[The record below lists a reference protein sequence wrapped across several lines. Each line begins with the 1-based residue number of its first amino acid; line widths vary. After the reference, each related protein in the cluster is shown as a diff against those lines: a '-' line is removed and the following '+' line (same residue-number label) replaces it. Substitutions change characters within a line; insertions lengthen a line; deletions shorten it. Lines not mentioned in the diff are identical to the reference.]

1 LVLFGRKWFSL
12 VYNDFE
18 VRDMK
23 AERLNR
29 IINYVNENGYCSN
42 EVLSDFLNIP
52 LTTLRRDLDELNN
65 EQKLI
70 RVYGGAKSIA
80 TKVIPE
86 LKIDEKFIEHSSE
99 KVKIA
104 KAAIQCIKPGEVIF
118 LDAGSTTYQVA
129 QLITAEMNLTI
140 YTNSI
145 ENALL
150 LSKKDIQNIIL
161 IPGKLKNTTRSIV
174 GIEAVSFID
183 DYHFDVAFLG
193 VNAIDEHFNYYTTD
207 AEEAALKK
215 KMIAKTELPFVLAD
229 HSKFNS
235 ISLVKFGSKKRLP
248 VLSEED

>member
-1 LVLFGRKWFSL
+1 

-70 RVYGGAKSIA
+70 RVYGGAKSIT

-215 KMIAKTELPFVLAD
+215 KVIAKTELPFVLAD
-229 HSKFNS
+229 QSKFNS

>member
-1 LVLFGRKWFSL
+1 
-12 VYNDFE
+12 
-18 VRDMK
+18 
-23 AERLNR
+23 
-29 IINYVNENGYCSN
+29 
-42 EVLSDFLNIP
+42 
-52 LTTLRRDLDELNN
+52 
-65 EQKLI
+65 
-70 RVYGGAKSIA
+70 
-80 TKVIPE
+80 
-86 LKIDEKFIEHSSE
+86 
-99 KVKIA
+99 
-104 KAAIQCIKPGEVIF
+104 
-118 LDAGSTTYQVA
+118 
-129 QLITAEMNLTI
+129 MNLTI

-193 VNAIDEHFNYYTTD
+193 VNAIDENFNYYTTD

-215 KMIAKTELPFVLAD
+215 KVIAKTELPFVLAN

>member
-1 LVLFGRKWFSL
+1 
-12 VYNDFE
+12 
-18 VRDMK
+18 
-23 AERLNR
+23 
-29 IINYVNENGYCSN
+29 
-42 EVLSDFLNIP
+42 
-52 LTTLRRDLDELNN
+52 
-65 EQKLI
+65 
-70 RVYGGAKSIA
+70 
-80 TKVIPE
+80 
-86 LKIDEKFIEHSSE
+86 
-99 KVKIA
+99 
-104 KAAIQCIKPGEVIF
+104 
-118 LDAGSTTYQVA
+118 
-129 QLITAEMNLTI
+129 
-140 YTNSI
+140 
-145 ENALL
+145 LL

-215 KMIAKTELPFVLAD
+215 KVIARTELPFVLAD